1 MSLYNLTHTIN
12 QAVEAYIDAHMEET
26 TAEALGIDPR
36 ACYQIWKNDDCVAIK
51 RDTRGRFDYYAGA
64 EYVNKDSVQ
73 EFGDWVFYSSED
85 ERVAGWLEC
94 LEEGDSDEEDI
105 DNPNWVGSR
114 HQY

>member
-1 MSLYNLTHTIN
+1 MSLYNLTHTVN

-36 ACYQIWKNDDCVAIK
+36 ACRQIWKNDDCVAIK
-51 RDTRGRFDYYAGA
+51 RDTRGRFNYYAGA

-85 ERVAGWLEC
+85 GRVAEWLER

-114 HQY
+114 HNY